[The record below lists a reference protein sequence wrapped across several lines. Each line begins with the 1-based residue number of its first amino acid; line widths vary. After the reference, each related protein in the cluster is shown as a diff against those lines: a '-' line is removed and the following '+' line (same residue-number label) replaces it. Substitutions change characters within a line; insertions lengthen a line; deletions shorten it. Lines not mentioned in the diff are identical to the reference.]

1 MQFIAIDWSGNA
13 SAAARFTAIAVVRS
27 GNISS
32 VETGRSGSTLADH
45 VEELAGLDPQT
56 VVGLDFAFSLPAW
69 YLRERG
75 FDDVRAL
82 WRAAGAEGEQWL
94 RGTGPFWGRPGIKK
108 PALREHFRRTDL
120 AVPAVG
126 GITPKSVFQVGGA
139 GAVGTGS
146 VRGMPFL
153 LGLVERGFHVWPFEG
168 GWPLVV
174 EIYPRILTGP
184 VVKSSAAARRD
195 YLRDPRWRLDGNMLS
210 IAAATEDTF
219 DAAVSTLVMA
229 EHADELRALEP
240 ATDPQTLLEGAIWF
254 PTSVPVELPDNV
266 ELPHNEEPMLTDR
279 FEQALV
285 FAAHEHRDQTR
296 KGSDLPYLGHLL
308 GVASLVLE
316 EGGDED
322 QAIAALLHDAVEDQG
337 GLPMLEQIRD
347 RFGERVA
354 SIVYAC
360 TDAVTIPKP
369 PWRKRKED
377 YLEHLKSAPP
387 EVLLVSVADKLF
399 NARSILQDYSRVGP
413 AVWDRFNPEAGAT
426 GQLWYYSE
434 LVKAF
439 NAAGDRVSVV
449 LARELDRVVAE
460 IERLHQQTVPAE
472 SA

>member
-1 MQFIAIDWSGNA
+1 MQFIAIDWSGKA
-13 SAAARFTAIAVVRS
+13 SAAARFTAVAVVRDGS
-27 GNISS
+27 LTS
-32 VETGRSGSTLADH
+32 VETGRSGSTLADP
-45 VEELAGLDPQT
+45 VREFATFDPQT

-75 FDDVRAL
+75 FGDVQAL
-82 WRAAGAEGEQWL
+82 WRAAGAEGEQWV
-94 RGTGPFWGRPGIKK
+94 RGTGPFWGRPGINK

-146 VRGMPFL
+146 IRGMPFL

-184 VVKSSAAARRD
+184 VVKSSATARRD
-195 YLRDPRWRLDGNMLS
+195 YLRNPRWRLDGNMRN

-219 DAAVSTLVMA
+219 DAAVSALVMA
-229 EHADELRALEP
+229 EHAEELRALEP
-240 ATDPQTLLEGAIWF
+240 ATDPQTLLEGAIWV
-254 PTSVPVELPDNV
+254 PTSVPVELP
-266 ELPHNEEPMLTDR
+266 HNELPMLTDR

-296 KGSDLPYLGHLL
+296 KGSDLPYVGDLL

-354 SIVYAC
+354 SIVDAC

-377 YLEHLKSAPP
+377 YLEHLKSAPA
-387 EVLLVSVADKLF
+387 EVLLVAVADKLF

-439 NAAGDRVSVV
+439 KAAGDRVSVV

-460 IERLHQQTVPAE
+460 IERLHRQTVATE